1 MQLIDLE
8 LAGFINCLALLVVSA
23 RPCGA
28 ADDCLA
34 RHYAV
39 SPSTNAVAHQMAKIF
54 GHASQHIAARDPRIG
69 AWSVEYPGDYATLN
83 SYQHRDGIGLRPGRS
98 FS

>member
-39 SPSTNAVAHQMAKIF
+39 SPSTNAV
-54 GHASQHIAARDPRIG
+54 
-69 AWSVEYPGDYATLN
+69 
-83 SYQHRDGIGLRPGRS
+83 GLRPGRS